1 MSKQITL
8 TLPEPVYQRAQQ
20 VATSTHRDVREVLS
34 EALAQTFRP
43 FPVDENREL
52 MLREIEAFRALHPQL
67 VKQYMGKYVAIYQG
81 AVVDD
86 DHDPVALLK
95 RINQKYPDK
104 VVLRRKVEK
113 DPDPVLYFRSPRFAQ

>member
-1 MSKQITL
+1 
-8 TLPEPVYQRAQQ
+8 
-20 VATSTHRDVREVLS
+20 
-34 EALAQTFRP
+34 
-43 FPVDENREL
+43 